1 MKSSKIKLE
10 ALRLAVRLHGPD
22 PITTPEAAGVV
33 LATAN
38 VFAQWLG
45 NPVVSLSIRPD
56 PWTYNQWPH
65 SQGAYLAKYSLTK
78 LTGGVMQLA
87 DNQQVSMT
95 VEATDAKGFAASEAG
110 DVVVTWDSSDGTVV
124 SLQPAADGL
133 SCLAVAGS
141 PGAALVTV
149 SDGTNSGSLAV
160 DVTSGPAASLVV
172 NAGTPED
179 QPPAP

>member
-1 MKSSKIKLE
+1 MKSSRIKLE
-10 ALRLAVRLHGPD
+10 ALRLAVELHGPD
-22 PITTPEAAGVV
+22 PITPEAAGVV

-38 VFAQWLG
+38 VFAEWLG
-45 NPVVSLSIRPD
+45 NPVVRLSIRPGI
-56 PWTYNQWPH
+56 WTYNQGSNQYRPTEFK
-65 SQGAYLAKYSLTK
+65 GD
-78 LTGGVMQLA
+78 VMQLA

-95 VEATDAKGFAASEAG
+95 VEATDAKGFETNEAG
-110 DVVVTWDSSDGTVV
+110 DVVVTWDTSDGTVL

-133 SCLAVAGS
+133 SCLAVAGN

-160 DVTSGPAASLVV
+160 DVTSGPAVALVV

-179 QPPAP
+179 QPAAP